1 MQGGV
6 FLKNKVEQLRKERGL
21 NQDDFAK
28 MLRVSRQTISSIE
41 TGKYNPSLELAF
53 AISDF
58 FGKRIEQHDELKTKI
73 RDRAGRY
80 TYSLGLLVVCFSIL
94 VFGILGALEVID
106 NARMIVLYLSGYLL
120 FQVIAGIVI
129 FNKLMK
135 KY

>member
-41 TGKYNPSLELAF
+41 TGKYNPSLELDF

-58 FGKRIEQHDELKTKI
+58 FGKRIEEI
-73 RDRAGRY
+73 FFYER
-80 TYSLGLLVVCFSIL
+80 
-94 VFGILGALEVID
+94 GAE
-106 NARMIVLYLSGYLL
+106 NE
-120 FQVIAGIVI
+120 
-129 FNKLMK
+129 KE
-135 KY
+135 

>member
-58 FGKRIEQHDELKTKI
+58 FWQAD
-73 RDRAGRY
+73 
-80 TYSLGLLVVCFSIL
+80 
-94 VFGILGALEVID
+94 
-106 NARMIVLYLSGYLL
+106 
-120 FQVIAGIVI
+120 
-129 FNKLMK
+129 
-135 KY
+135 